1 MDSSSPQQKS
11 NRSTLW
17 IVLLILSA
25 LLNIYQWVNQDTIVT
40 GFEQKVDTLVVERV
54 NIDKELAETR
64 AELEKY
70 RGISSNLDSVLSEAD
85 RKISEQEAQIR
96 QITKNSRNSAELA
109 AKLKTQ
115 LSDLQELRDEYLTR
129 IDSLITENQKLQAEK
144 QQLTGTVESLS
155 KNLETTV
162 STASALKAEY
172 LKVTAYKRKSN
183 GTYSVASLAKRT
195 HKLDVCFDILENKI
209 ARPGEKTVY
218 LKITE
223 PGGKPIGNKGTG
235 SGTFKSSSGEE
246 MMYASSNTVNY
257 TGERQN
263 ICLNFEEQQD
273 KMFPTGTYLI
283 EIFIDGNPA
292 GNTSFVLK

>member
-1 MDSSSPQQKS
+1 MDASSPQPKS

-64 AELEKY
+64 SELEKY
-70 RGISSNLDSVLSEAD
+70 RGISANLDSVLSEAD
-85 RKISEQEAQIR
+85 RKISEQEQQIR
-96 QITKNSRNSAELA
+96 QITKSSRNSAELA

-115 LSDLQELRDEYLTR
+115 LSNLQELRDEYLTR

-183 GTYSVASLAKRT
+183 GTYTVASLAKRT

-209 ARPGEKTVY
+209 ARPGDKTVY

-235 SGTFKSSSGEE
+235 SGTFKTSSGEE
-246 MMYASSNTVNY
+246 MMYAASNTINY

-263 ICLNFEEQQD
+263 VCLNFEEQQD
-273 KMFPTGTYLI
+273 KMFPTGTYLV

-292 GNTSFVLK
+292 GNTSYVLK